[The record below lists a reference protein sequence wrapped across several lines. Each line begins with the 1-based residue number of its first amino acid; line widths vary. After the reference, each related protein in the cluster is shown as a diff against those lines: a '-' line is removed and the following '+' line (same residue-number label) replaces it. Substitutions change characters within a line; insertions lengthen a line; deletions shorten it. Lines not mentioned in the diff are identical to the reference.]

1 MGLSM
6 SVISLHC
13 RSVVFMRSCARA
25 ASVFVLTQYLYYS
38 VISIISALFSLFST
52 RRNLLGIQK
61 MAQFACDVTVLRQRA
76 GGGDKTP
83 ELVRVCS
90 TSLVPGD
97 VVEIEDGRVFAC
109 DMILASGAVVVNEA
123 MLTGESLPV
132 LKTAIPLAEAEAE
145 SSYDAETDK
154 RMTLFCGTQALKY

>member
-1 MGLSM
+1 M
-6 SVISLHC
+6 
-13 RSVVFMRSCARA
+13 VVW
-25 ASVFVLTQYLYYS
+25 YLEPYILYATTIA

-61 MAQFACDVTVLRQRA
+61 MAQFACDVTVLRQ
-76 GGGDKTP
+76 GGDKTA
-83 ELVRVCS
+83 ERVRVCS

-132 LKTAIPLAEAEAE
+132 LKTAIPLTTAEAEAE
-145 SSYDAETDK
+145 SSYDAERDK